1 MHNVRNS
8 VSRATLAML
17 LAGSLV
23 TLVAGCSSAPKR
35 PPEVFTNRNAAT
47 GQLDMASQAV
57 AKREFAS
64 AQVYLDKAWNLAVST
79 DDTESRINVLLARG
93 NAWFNQGNTDKAND
107 AWNQALSEATTAG
120 DKTLTAIG
128 KIYLARGSLPEGN
141 SASQALSAD
150 ERKAIASHAKATVTA
165 EMPNVKANQ
174 LYTAFAWR
182 VIGLA
187 AKEEGNATEAEKAL
201 QNAVSIH
208 DKGRYLEDAAYDW
221 YLIASVR
228 SKAGQYESA
237 LQAIATATAFDR
249 RAENTSGLG
258 MDWLAAGKIAEKAG
272 DTAKA
277 MDAYRRA
284 AEIFNA
290 GFQKESAA
298 EAEKRIAA
306 LETVSG
312 K

>member
-1 MHNVRNS
+1 MRIVRNTI
-8 VSRATLAML
+8 SRDAIALL
-17 LAGSLV
+17 LAGALV
-23 TLVAGCSSAPKR
+23 PFFAGCSSAPKR

-57 AKREFAS
+57 ARREFAS
-64 AQVYLDKAWNLAVST
+64 AQVYLDKAWSLAVST
-79 DDTESRINVLLARG
+79 DDAESRIKVLIARG
-93 NAWFNQGNTDKAND
+93 NAWFNQGDTDKAND
-107 AWNQALSEATTAG
+107 AWKQALSEATAAN
-120 DKTLTAIG
+120 DKTLIAIG
-128 KIYLARGSLPEGN
+128 KIYLARGSLPEGTPAAQ
-141 SASQALSAD
+141 SLSAN
-150 ERKAIASHAKATVTA
+150 ERTAIAARAKATVTA
-165 EMPNVKANQ
+165 EMPDVKANQ

-182 VIGLA
+182 VIALA
-187 AKEEGNATEAEKAL
+187 AKEEGNAGEAEKAL
-201 QNAVSIH
+201 QNAVTIH

-249 RAENTSGLG
+249 RAENTNGLG
-258 MDWLAAGKIAEKAG
+258 TDWLAAGKIEEKAGNAEKAIS
-272 DTAKA
+272 
-277 MDAYRRA
+277 AYRRS

-290 GFQKESAA
+290 GFQKDSAA

-306 LETVSG
+306 IEGQSA